1 MTAPPAPPPPRHGI
15 DIADL
20 AFNDI
25 YYDPAPAP
33 FPQWSL
39 ETATDLLSEAT
50 RAHNRALLV
59 MAAGCT
65 PEPDADVEAHLSGL
79 SAHLSVPRHRAEM
92 LTDIGL
98 FLRRF
103 TVLARRIAGGILGP
117 DHLTMLARSVTGVS
131 PEDDRD
137 VEHDL
142 LDLLAPRRDGLS
154 LPGVAALRNRVRRII
169 TERDALA
176 RPPEPGER
184 TGSTST
190 GTGSRQRRVDIA
202 EGYDPGTT
210 VITATLPTEEAEE
223 FTLILHAV
231 ARKLDCSRAA
241 ALMHL
246 ARGTTDVQV
255 TLNLYRDPE
264 SPVTATQAGTWLNA
278 TATDAF
284 MERVSHLR
292 ILAHASTETY
302 TPTEAIVA
310 FVKGRDGTCR
320 HPGCD
325 VPADRCQID
334 HIMRH
339 QGGGPTATWNLH
351 CLCQRHHLMK
361 TMGWQDVTIA
371 PDGTEMWTS
380 IGDGH
385 VYLTE
390 PTGPL
395 AAYSRSTFSSRA
407 TRRYHTLRE
416 HNERRLAEQDRI
428 REAVTSTQDAS
439 AQSSEEVPF

>member
-20 AFNDI
+20 VFHDI
-25 YYDPAPAP
+25 YYDPAPAQ

-59 MAAGCT
+59 MAAECT
-65 PEPDADVEAHLSGL
+65 PDPDADVEEHLSGL
-79 SAHLSVPRHRAEM
+79 SARLSVPRHRAEM

-103 TVLARRIAGGILGP
+103 PVLARRIAGGILGP
-117 DHLTMLARSVTGVS
+117 DHLTMFARSVSGVS

-142 LDLLAPRRDGLS
+142 LHLLAPRRDGLS
-154 LPGVAALRNRVRRII
+154 LPGVAALRNRVRRVIA
-169 TERDALA
+169 ERDALA
-176 RPPEPGER
+176 RPLKPGEKTTEE
-184 TGSTST
+184 TGKPH
-190 GTGSRQRRVDIA
+190 RRVDIA

-210 VITATLPTEEAEE
+210 VITATLPTEDAEE
-223 FTLILHAV
+223 LALVLDAV

-246 ARGTTDVQV
+246 ARGSADVQV

-264 SPVTATQAGTWLNA
+264 SPVAATQAGTWLDA
-278 TATDAF
+278 AATDAF

-292 ILAHASTETY
+292 ILAHAATETY

-351 CLCQRHHLMK
+351 CLCLRHHLMK
-361 TMGWQDVTIA
+361 TMGWQDVTMA

-380 IGDGH
+380 IRDGH

-407 TRRYHTLRE
+407 TRRYRTLRE
-416 HNERRLAEQDRI
+416 HNERRLAERDRV
-428 REAVTSTQDAS
+428 REAVTSAQD
-439 AQSSEEVPF
+439 SEEVPF

>member
-15 DIADL
+15 DIVDL

-33 FPQWSL
+33 FPQWSP
-39 ETATDLLSEAT
+39 ETATDLLSEVT

-59 MAAGCT
+59 MAAECT
-65 PEPDADVEAHLSGL
+65 PEPDADVEAHLSEL
-79 SAHLSVPRHRAEM
+79 SARLSVPRHRAEM

-103 TVLARRIAGGILGP
+103 PVLARRIAGGFLGP

-131 PEDDRD
+131 PEDDRG
-137 VEHDL
+137 VEGDL
-142 LDLLAPRRDGLS
+142 LVLLAPRRDGLA
-154 LPGVAALRNRVRRII
+154 LPGVAALRNRVRRVIA
-169 TERDALA
+169 ERDLLA
-176 RPPEPGER
+176 RPLEPSER
-184 TGSTST
+184 TSTET
-190 GTGSRQRRVDIA
+190 CSRQRRIDIT

-223 FTLILHAV
+223 FTLILDAV
-231 ARKLDCSRAA
+231 GRKLDCSRSA

-246 ARGTTDVQV
+246 AHGTADVQV

-264 SPVTATQAGTWLNA
+264 SPVAATQAGTWLDA
-278 TATDAF
+278 AATDTF

-292 ILAHASTETY
+292 ILAHESTGTY

-310 FVKGRDGTCR
+310 FVRGRDGTCR

-339 QGGGPTATWNLH
+339 QGGGPTATRNLH

-361 TMGWQDVTIA
+361 TMGWQDITMA

-385 VYLTE
+385 IYLTE

-395 AAYSRSTFSSRA
+395 AAYARSTFSSRA
-407 TRRYHTLRE
+407 TRRYRTLRE
-416 HNERRLAEQDRI
+416 HNERRLAEQHRV
-428 REAVTSTQDAS
+428 REAVTSVQDAS
-439 AQSSEEVPF
+439 ARDSEEVPF